1 MAGPRSSD
9 SVPADMA
16 TIDTTLDD
24 DDFDDREYVLRLIDR
39 MLRRESLPDD
49 LRDRI
54 LELRRDVFRM
64 PIGRADP
71 RPDPRPV
78 LR

>member
-1 MAGPRSSD
+1 
-9 SVPADMA
+9 MA
-16 TIDTTLDD
+16 TIDTTLED

-64 PIGRADP
+64 PMGRIDP
-71 RPDPRPV
+71 RPDVRPV